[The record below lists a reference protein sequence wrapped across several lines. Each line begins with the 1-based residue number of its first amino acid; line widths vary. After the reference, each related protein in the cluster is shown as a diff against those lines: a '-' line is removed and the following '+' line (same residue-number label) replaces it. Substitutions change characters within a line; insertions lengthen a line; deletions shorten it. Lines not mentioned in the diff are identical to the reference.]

1 MNLRPLVYS
10 VVLFTVGSL
19 AYGEEG
25 STFVLPEPEQ
35 INKAGE
41 FMRTPLMQAVRR
53 GNADEVRALL
63 AAGAAPNI
71 PEWHNNTP
79 LMHACQHGYTDIVR
93 MLLAAGADVNA
104 RDDEGWTALMGVCVS
119 RNNPTTEIA
128 EMLLAAGADI
138 TPKDNRYH
146 HNALVYASKSGKA
159 EHVALLIKAGA
170 DVNERAGFWALEETP
185 LFCAIQCKA
194 SPEVLRRLIAGGADV
209 NARVSHAGDEY
220 TALQVAVETGDAD
233 SVRTLIEEGAD
244 VTYAGN
250 SLLVYAAGEKDP
262 RLLQMLL
269 AAGADVNAPNQTG
282 NYALGRAAALGK
294 ADYVRMLLAA
304 GADVNATDG
313 NGDTALISAARA
325 KNPEALQILLAA
337 GAQVNHTNKK
347 GETALMRAAFVG
359 NVPHVAMLLAAGADK
374 TLRNADGMT
383 ALELITHL
391 FCCNRRRVEEKYPLE
406 QEIAYTSI
414 YCHLSGSSSA
424 ELTPLMQAVLMNKP
438 KEVSALL
445 ASGADVNAAS
455 ALGRTALMMAADTH
469 QPEMVELL
477 LAARAD
483 VHARDL
489 QGNTALILAQL
500 EGDGFLNCFSWM
512 RLDSWLS
519 LDGASRDDD
528 MTRCTQLLL
537 AAGADAKACNH
548 AGQNALMTACYRRF
562 TSAEAEASIRLLIT
576 AGADINSRDNE
587 GRTPLMFS
595 LMSGDH
601 GWMVPVLTSLGADI
615 NARDNAGRTPLMYA
629 VQGYMAD
636 EAWRRLMAAKPD
648 IHARDNSGKQAIDY
662 TTPGNNN
669 HRRLLE
675 HAAL

>member
-414 YCHLSGSSSA
+414 YCHLNGSSSA

>member
-1 MNLRPLVYS
+1 MKPIAILPMLLLS
-10 VVLFTVGSL
+10 LLPTAAEGADFTIPPT
-19 AYGEEG
+19 EE
-25 STFVLPEPEQ
+25 
-35 INKAGE
+35 INRQGMFE
-41 FMRTPLMQAVRR
+41 RTPLMQAVRR

-63 AAGAAPNI
+63 AAGANPNI

-104 RDDEGWTALMGVCVS
+104 RDVKGWTALMGVCVS

-128 EMLLAAGADI
+128 EMLLAAGADV

-159 EHVALLIKAGA
+159 EHVALLINAGA
-170 DVNERAGFWALEETP
+170 DVNARAGFWALEETP

-209 NARVSHAGDEY
+209 NARVSHAGVEY
-220 TALQVAVETGDAD
+220 TALLVAVETGDAD

-294 ADYVRMLLAA
+294 ADHVRILLEA
-304 GADVNATDG
+304 GADVNAADG
-313 NGDTALISAARA
+313 NGDTALIKAAWA
-325 KNPEALQILLAA
+325 KNPESLQLLLSA
-337 GAQVNHTNKK
+337 GAQVNLTNKK

-359 NVPHVAMLLAAGADK
+359 NAPHVVALLAAGADK
-374 TLRNADGMT
+374 TLRNADGLT
-383 ALELITHL
+383 AAEIITHITIS
-391 FCCNRRRVEEKYPLE
+391 RHSPAMEYPLG
-406 QEIAYTSI
+406 QEMAYTSI
-414 YCHLSGSSSA
+414 YGHLNAIPSA
-424 ELTPLMQAVLMNKP
+424 ELTPLMQAVLMRKP
-438 KEVSALL
+438 EDVSALL
-445 ASGADVNAAS
+445 ADGADVNVAS
-455 ALGRTALMMAADTH
+455 ALGRTALMMAADSH

-477 LAARAD
+477 LSAGAD
-483 VHARDL
+483 VQARDL

-500 EGDGFLNCFSWM
+500 EQRGFLNCY
-512 RLDSWLS
+512 
-519 LDGASRDDD
+519 SRERVPRNQNTI
-528 MTRCTQLLL
+528 TRCTQLLL
-537 AAGADAKACNH
+537 AAGADAKACNQ
-548 AGQNALMTACYRRF
+548 AGQNALMTACYRRGF
-562 TSAEAEASIRLLIT
+562 SADAEAAFRLLIN

-587 GRTPLMFS
+587 GRTPLMYS
-595 LMSGDH
+595 LMLQDH
-601 GWMVPVLTSLGADI
+601 GWMVPVLTALGADI

-629 VQGYMAD
+629 VQGYIAD
-636 EAWRRLMAAKPD
+636 VAWQRLMSAKPD

-662 TTPGNNN
+662 TNPKSNN
-669 HRRLLE
+669 HKRLLE
-675 HAAL
+675 SVSQ

>member
-1 MNLRPLVYS
+1 MNLRPFVCSVLVAAALLPPLT
-10 VVLFTVGSL
+10 VTGAEFTVPPV
-19 AYGEEG
+19 EE
-25 STFVLPEPEQ
+25 
-35 INKAGE
+35 INRQG
-41 FMRTPLMQAVRR
+41 MCDRTPLMLAVRR
-53 GNADEVRALL
+53 GNAEEVRALL
-63 AAGAAPNI
+63 AAGANPNI

-79 LMHACQHGYTDIVR
+79 LMHACQHGYTNIVR

-104 RDDEGWTALMGVCVS
+104 RNVKGWTALMGVCVS

-138 TPKDNRYH
+138 TPRDNRYH

-159 EHVALLIKAGA
+159 EHVALLINAGA
-170 DVNERAGFWALEETP
+170 DVNARAGFWALEETP

-209 NARVSHAGDEY
+209 NARVSHAGVEY
-220 TALQVAVETGDAD
+220 TALLVAVETGDAD

-391 FCCNRRRVEEKYPLE
+391 FCCNRRRVEAEYPLE

-414 YCHLSGSSSA
+414 YCHLNGSSSA
-424 ELTPLMQAVLMNKP
+424 ELTPLMQAVLMGKP
-438 KEVSALL
+438 QDVSALL

-477 LAARAD
+477 QAAGAD

-512 RLDSWLS
+512 RLD
-519 LDGASRDDD
+519 GACRDDD

-537 AAGADAKACNH
+537 AAGADAMACNH
-548 AGQNALMTACYRRF
+548 AGQNALMTACDRRF
-562 TSAEAEASIRLLIT
+562 TRADAEASIRLLIT
-576 AGADINSRDNE
+576 AGADINSCDNE

-601 GWMVPVLTSLGADI
+601 GWMVPVLTALGADI

-662 TTPGNNN
+662 TLPTSNN
-669 HRRLLE
+669 RKRLLE
-675 HAAL
+675 LEAQ